1 MLEGIIHIVSTIA
14 TAVRNVFNHCQIQ
27 TAVGTFTLWHFVI
40 VLLIVGIVVSVF
52 VRTGKA

>member
-1 MLEGIIHIVSTIA
+1 MLDGIINIVSTIA
-14 TAVRNVFNHCQIQ
+14 TAIRNVFNHCQIQ
-27 TAVGTFTLWHFVI
+27 TAAGTFTLWHFVI